1 PVLGVAAARHH
12 PRGAAAGR
20 WRRAV
25 QVPRLGGR
33 PWADAGRAAGAVA
46 AEPGVRR
53 PGGGHLL
60 RDAAAAHAAAGG
72 LRAAARQ
79 LVRTEGGGGAG
90 TLRSCKGR
98 RGSGPRSRGR
108 PAGWIHRALA
118 VLALARLTTDLL
130 QPVRGSGAAGTGGR
144 DRSRRMLY
152 PGLVHL
158 RQHGRRPCGCGCG
171 PPAGDPRRTGGRNHP
186 PSARYSILSPAQ
198 ALADSSLSIAASSS
212 RSPAALVR
220 SSSCSSEVA
229 LAIRAVTPGRAIKQA
244 SATCAAWTTWSTAP
258 ARCAGRTRVPRSANR
273 PSSMPARAAP
283 CRSSTDPYLPVRR
296 PLASEK

>member
-53 PGGGHLL
+53 PCGGHLL

-72 LRAAARQ
+72 LGAAARK

-108 PAGWIHRALA
+108 PVGWIHRALA
-118 VLALARLTTDLL
+118 LLALARVAPDLL
-130 QPVRGSGAAGTGGR
+130 QPVRRSGVAGTGGR
-144 DRSRRMLY
+144 DRSRWMRY

-220 SSSCSSEVA
+220 SPSCSSEVA
-229 LAIRAVTPGRAIKQA
+229 LAIGAVTPGRAISQA
-244 SATCAAWTTWSTAP
+244 SATCAGVADRSRATSLTAES
-258 ARCAGRTRVPRSANR
+258 TRVPRS
-273 PSSMPARAAP
+273 S
-283 CRSSTDPYLPVRR
+283 
-296 PLASEK
+296 K